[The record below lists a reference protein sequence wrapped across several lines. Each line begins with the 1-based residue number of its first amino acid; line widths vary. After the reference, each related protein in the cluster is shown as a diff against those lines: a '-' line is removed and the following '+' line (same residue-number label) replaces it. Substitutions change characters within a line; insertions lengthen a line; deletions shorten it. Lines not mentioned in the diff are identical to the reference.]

1 MTLPRRTRL
10 FLAAVVLLA
19 VLCAV
24 CAAAALL
31 TGPRGRDQRH
41 LVVRNLDLVDLSLWY
56 EAMHT
61 RHPSQAD
68 LFAPFGDFPGAPEH
82 FPSGSLAPPSR
93 DGGFFVMDLEA
104 DK

>member
-19 VLCAV
+19 FLCAV
-24 CAAAALL
+24 CYAFALL
-31 TGPRGRDQRH
+31 SRPHGRDQRH
-41 LVVRNLDLVDLSLWY
+41 LVVRHLQLADLSLWY

-82 FPSGSLAPPSR
+82 FPSGSMAPPAR
-93 DGGFFVMDLEA
+93 DGGFSMMNLEA
-104 DK
+104 DR